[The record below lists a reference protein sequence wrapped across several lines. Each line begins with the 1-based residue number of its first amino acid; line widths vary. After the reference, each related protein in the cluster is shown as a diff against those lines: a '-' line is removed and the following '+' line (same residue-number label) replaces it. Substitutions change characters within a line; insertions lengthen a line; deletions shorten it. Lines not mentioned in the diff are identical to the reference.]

1 VSDYPVEE
9 LLRGLVAG
17 IVAVGLAIAVTTAGG
32 RRGSGSRLPPAVGLP
47 ITVAALAAIGV
58 SRAPT
63 ASVVVGLTGVTAAAA
78 LAVGWPG
85 GRRVSAVAGLLLT
98 VPFAWLLAVDASSV
112 VWVRAVVTGA
122 ATVGPVAAARTD
134 VDLGPTGLT
143 PALYAVSAAGV
154 FAAVPNTEEAA
165 ALLGASMPAALAGLP
180 LGRARLGRV
189 GAAGAAALLVW
200 VAADGS
206 LGREPA
212 VVGAVACLGL
222 LATLPAGR
230 WLATY
235 LRFRRRAPRDLMIGR
250 PLPTLVV
257 HATVVGV
264 ASRVAGTS
272 SELWVAVPVA
282 IATVVFALLVS
293 AALVVPRGDE
303 PLDRP
308 PQTLLQ

>member
-1 VSDYPVEE
+1 
-9 LLRGLVAG
+9 LRGVVAG
-17 IVAVGLAIAVTTAGG
+17 IIAVGLALAVTTACS
-32 RRGSGSRLPPAVGLP
+32 RRGSGKRLPAAVGLP

-58 SRAPT
+58 SRALT
-63 ASVVVGLTGVTAAAA
+63 ASVVVGLTGITAAAA
-78 LAVGWPG
+78 LAVGWSG
-85 GRRVSAVAGLLLT
+85 GRRVLAVAGLLLT

-112 VWVRAVVTGA
+112 VWVQAVVTAA

-165 ALLGASMPAALAGLP
+165 AVLGASVPAALAGWP
-180 LGRARLGRV
+180 LARARLGCV
-189 GAAGAAALLVW
+189 GTAGAVALLVW
-200 VAADGS
+200 VTADGA

-212 VVGAVACLGL
+212 VVGGVACLGL

-235 LRFRRRAPRDLMIGR
+235 LQVRTWAPREVMISG

-257 HATVVGV
+257 HAALVGV

-282 IATVVFALLVS
+282 TATVVFSLLVS
-293 AALVVPRGDE
+293 AVLAVHRGDE

-308 PQTLLQ
+308 SQSLLQ

>member
-1 VSDYPVEE
+1 MSDYPVEE
-9 LLRGLVAG
+9 LLRGVVAG
-17 IVAVGLAIAVTTAGG
+17 IVAVGLVLAVTTAG
-32 RRGSGSRLPPAVGLP
+32 RQRGSSSRLPPAIGLP

-63 ASVVVGLTGVTAAAA
+63 ASVAVGLTGITAAAA
-78 LAVGWPG
+78 LAAGWPG
-85 GRRVSAVAGLLLT
+85 GRRVLAAAGLLLT

-122 ATVGPVAAARTD
+122 ATVGPIATARTD

-143 PALYAVSAAGV
+143 PALYAVSTAGV

-165 ALLGASMPAALAGLP
+165 ALLGASVPGALAGWP

-189 GAAGAAALLVW
+189 GAAGATALLMW
-200 VAADGS
+200 VTADGS

-212 VVGAVACLGL
+212 VVGGVACLGL

-235 LRFRRRAPRDLMIGR
+235 VRLRRWAPRALMIGG

-257 HATVVGV
+257 HAAVVGV

-272 SELWVAVPVA
+272 SELRVAVPVA
-282 IATVVFALLVS
+282 TATAVFALLVS
-293 AALVVPRGDE
+293 TVLAVHRTDE

-308 PQTLLQ
+308 PQTLLE